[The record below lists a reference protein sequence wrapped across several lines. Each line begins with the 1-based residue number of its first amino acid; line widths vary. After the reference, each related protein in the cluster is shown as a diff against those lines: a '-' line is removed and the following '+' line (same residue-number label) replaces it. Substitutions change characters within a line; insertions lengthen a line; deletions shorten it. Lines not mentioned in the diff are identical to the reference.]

1 MSLEQFREKILLPT
15 AEQIEQELSFVMA
28 KIDEIGE
35 SRLLAGIQAAVDVR
49 KNAYQPYSGYMVGAT
64 VLCKSGDSYS
74 SCNAEAASYSG
85 TDHAEKSAI
94 TKAISSG
101 EIHKSD
107 EEFIDAVIVSHPG
120 ESGPCGE
127 CRQRIAE
134 HCQNAL
140 ILDVDADGNIQAV
153 TSLKTLFFYAF
164 TPSHLKK

>member
-1 MSLEQFREKILLPT
+1 MQQEQFRKKILLPT
-15 AEQIEQELSFVMA
+15 PQQIEQEHDFIQA
-28 KIDEIGE
+28 KIEEIGE
-35 SRLLAGIQAAVDVR
+35 ERLLTGIQSAVEVR
-49 KNAYQPYSGYMVGAT
+49 KRAYKPYSGYMVGST

-74 SCNAEAASYSG
+74 SCNAEAVSYSG

-94 TKAISSG
+94 SKAISEG
-101 EIHKSD
+101 EIQKSN

-140 ILDVDADGNIQAV
+140 IIDVDGEGSIQAV
-153 TSLKTLFFYAF
+153 TSLRALFFYAF
-164 TPSHLKK
+164 TPSHLRE